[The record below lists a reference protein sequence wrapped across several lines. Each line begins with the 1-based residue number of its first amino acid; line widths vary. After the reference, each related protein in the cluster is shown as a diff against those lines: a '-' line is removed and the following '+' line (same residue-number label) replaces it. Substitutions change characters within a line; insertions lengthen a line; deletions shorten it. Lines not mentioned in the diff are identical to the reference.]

1 MDHPS
6 SCSASRHVDNDK
18 IWINGRLVN
27 DKIGC
32 YAGRMERRPY
42 HHGNLRETLL
52 RHALDAVEEH
62 GPAGWSLR
70 DLARRAG
77 VSHAAPAHH
86 FGDKRG
92 LLTAIATDGYT
103 RLAAEL
109 EGAWQATGSF
119 LEVGVAYVRFAVT
132 NRATFEVMYRP
143 DLFHAH
149 DPGFRAAREASAG
162 PLYGPLEVGGAR
174 DSSFDPLR
182 AGIAAWSLVH
192 GFAALWLTGNLP
204 PALGSDPETAAREVA
219 AYLFHPGAPP
229 TR

>member
-1 MDHPS
+1 VS
-6 SCSASRHVDNDK
+6 
-18 IWINGRLVN
+18 
-27 DKIGC
+27 
-32 YAGRMERRPY
+32 RRPY
-42 HHGNLRETLL
+42 HHGNLREALL
-52 RHALDAVEEH
+52 DHALQAVAEH

-77 VSHAAPAHH
+77 VSHSAPAHH

-109 EGAWQATGSF
+109 DAAWQATGSF
-119 LEVGVAYVRFAVT
+119 LEVGVAYVRFAVAD
-132 NRATFEVMYRP
+132 RATFDVMYRP
-143 DLFHAH
+143 DLFHA
-149 DPGFRAAREASAG
+149 DDAAFRAAREASAR
-162 PLYGPLEVGGAR
+162 PLYGPLESVGAPA
-174 DSSFDPLR
+174 DPSFDPLH

-204 PALGSDPETAAREVA
+204 PALGQDPEAVAREVA
-219 AYLFHPGAPP
+219 SYLFHPGPPP